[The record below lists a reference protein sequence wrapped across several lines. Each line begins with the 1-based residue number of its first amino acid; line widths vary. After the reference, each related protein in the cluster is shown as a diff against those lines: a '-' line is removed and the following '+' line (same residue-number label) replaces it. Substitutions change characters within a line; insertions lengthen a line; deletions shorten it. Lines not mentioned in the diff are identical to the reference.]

1 MAMRACG
8 GRLCVDP
15 RLTLAPPHGCSHD
28 PLPSHVTRQVAM
40 AQRRREGEATVRLLA
55 SELEEMEAA
64 WDADVSQHSIEQPR
78 TE

>member
-1 MAMRACG
+1 
-8 GRLCVDP
+8 
-15 RLTLAPPHGCSHD
+15 
-28 PLPSHVTRQVAM
+28 M